1 MSPAAKPVRQ
11 KKEDRR
17 HAEDGM
23 AKPPGIPLTMF
34 KMTRALLI
42 VMLAAA
48 AGFGQNR
55 PAQKKAGGAPGTAT
69 QKSAPAVRW
78 PIQSLTVEGNRLYKA
93 DKILAV
99 AGLKVGQMAGR
110 PEFEAARDRLVATGA
125 FETVGYKFVPAEG
138 EKGYAATFQVTE
150 VEQAYPVHFEDLHV
164 SELDLTAALRAK
176 DPLFSMDR
184 MAATQPVLQRY
195 SKWIEEFMAAK
206 GQPEKIAGSVTPA
219 TPGDYEIVFHPDR
232 PLPVVALV
240 TFRGNHVIPDNV
252 LHEAIAGAAIGTPYT
267 EDRFRE
273 ILNAS
278 IRPLYEAR
286 GRVRVAFPELRTE
299 QTTDVKGLRVYVTV
313 DEGESYTLGK
323 IAVAGSS
330 PVRTET
336 LLKAADLKSGDVANY
351 DKIGKGVEEM
361 RKAVR
366 RTGYLD
372 ARVTP
377 DRKIDDGKK
386 AVDVTFYIDPGQQ
399 YSMGKLTI
407 AGLDL
412 EGEAEIKRIWTLT
425 EGKPFNPEYPDFFL
439 GSIKQQGLFDNLGT
453 SKADIHVDDKRHT
466 ADVRLNFAGAN
477 GQKAG
482 RSGGRGM

>member
-1 MSPAAKPVRQ
+1 MARPPV
-11 KKEDRR
+11 
-17 HAEDGM
+17 
-23 AKPPGIPLTMF
+23 IPLLMMTNS
-34 KMTRALLI
+34 TRALFI

-48 AGFGQNR
+48 GGFAQSR
-55 PAQKKAGGAPGTAT
+55 TAQKKTAIAT
-69 QKSAPAVRW
+69 TEKAVVARW
-78 PIQSLTVEGNRLYKA
+78 PIQSLTVEGNRIYKTEQ
-93 DKILAV
+93 ILAV
-99 AGLKVGQMAGR
+99 ARLKVGQMAGR

-125 FETVGYKFVPAEG
+125 FETVGYKFVPATG

-150 VEQAYPVHFEDLHV
+150 VEQAYPVQFDGLHV
-164 SELDLTAALRAK
+164 SELDLTAALKAK
-176 DPLFSMDR
+176 DPLFSMDH
-184 MAATQPVLQRY
+184 MAATQPVLERY
-195 SKWIEEFMAAK
+195 SKWIEEFLAAK

-219 TPGDYEIVFHPDR
+219 SPGDYAIVFHPDR

-252 LHEAIAGAAIGTPYT
+252 LHEAVSGAAIGTPYT

-299 QTTDVKGLRVYVTV
+299 PTEDVKGLRVYVTV

-323 IAVAGSS
+323 ILVAGST

-336 LLKAADLKSGDVANY
+336 LLKDADLKSGDVANY
-351 DKIGKGVEEM
+351 DKINKGVEAM

-366 RTGYLD
+366 HAGYLETK
-372 ARVTP
+372 VTP

-386 AVDVTFYIDPGQQ
+386 AVDVTFYVDPGPQ

-412 EGEAEIKRIWTLT
+412 EGEAEVRRIWTMT
-425 EGKPFNPEYPDFFL
+425 QGKPFNPEYPDFFL

-453 SKADIHVDDKRHT
+453 TKADVHVDEKRHV
-466 ADVRLNFAGAN
+466 ADVTLNFAGAA
-477 GQKAG
+477 GQKPG
-482 RSGGRGM
+482 RRGGRGM